1 MKSNLVII
9 GMPTAGKT
17 TLSTLLAK
25 ETGHRLIS
33 MDKELER
40 EMKMSIA
47 DCFQRY
53 GEGYFR
59 DRESDLA
66 ARAGKEE
73 GCVIDCGG
81 GIILREENMQA
92 LQENGTIIW
101 IDRPLEFLFPSTDRP
116 LSRDPEAVAELYE
129 HRQPYYRKWADIII
143 HNDRTI
149 EEALQDILT
158 IMENSK

>member
-25 ETGHRLIS
+25 QTGRRLIS

-40 EMKMSIA
+40 EMGMSIA

-53 GEGYFR
+53 GEMYFR

-66 ARAGKEE
+66 RRVSTESN
-73 GCVIDCGG
+73 CVIDCGG
-81 GIILREENMQA
+81 GIVLREENMQA
-92 LQENGTIIW
+92 LRKTGTIIW
-101 IDRPLEFLFPSTDRP
+101 IDRPVGFLFPSADRP
-116 LSRDPEAVAELYE
+116 LSRDPEAVA
-129 HRQPYYRKWADIII
+129 
-143 HNDRTI
+143 
-149 EEALQDILT
+149 
-158 IMENSK
+158 

>member
-25 ETGHRLIS
+25 QTGRRLIS
-33 MDKELER
+33 MDKELET
-40 EMKMSIA
+40 EMGMSIA

-53 GEGYFR
+53 GETYFR

-66 ARAGKEE
+66 RRVSAENN
-73 GCVIDCGG
+73 CVIDCGG

-92 LQENGTIIW
+92 LRKNGMTIW
-101 IDRPLEFLFPSTDRP
+101 IDRPVEFLFPSADRP

-129 HRQPYYRKWADIII
+129 HRQPLYRAWADLMV
-143 HNDRTI
+143 HNDRSI
-149 EEALQDILT
+149 EEALQEILAA
-158 IMENSK
+158 IGRAG